1 MVLKDR
7 EGVSLSRSL
16 WEYAFNGTMV
26 FFFGL
31 IYAWSVF
38 VGPLETRGTLIT
50 FFPKPLYTIRKDYK
64 DFGSTSIRINGL
76 K

>member
-26 FFFGL
+26 LVFFGL
-31 IYAWSVF
+31 IYASSVF
-38 VGPLETRGTLIT
+38 VGPLETRGTGIT
-50 FFPKPLYTIRKDYK
+50 LFPNPLYTIRKDYK
-64 DFGSTSIRINGL
+64 Y
-76 K
+76 